1 MSKKTVSDLD
11 LRGKKV
17 LMRADFNVPLDEN
30 GVITDETR
38 ITAALPTINYILEQG
53 GALILMSHM
62 GRPKNQPNPKY
73 SLEPVAKKL
82 SELLKKEVIFN
93 DDAAV
98 TGSLTVA
105 AAAGLKAGDVMLLQ
119 NTRFRAEEEKND
131 QGFSKELAQL
141 GDLFVND
148 AFGTAHRA
156 HASTVGIAEFLPGV
170 SGFLIQK
177 ELDFMGKALDKPE
190 RPFVAILGGSKVSD
204 KIGVIN
210 NLLEKVDTLIIGG
223 GMAFTFLKAQ
233 GYEIGKSLLEE
244 DKMDLA
250 NELVAKAKA
259 KGVNLLLPVDVVAA
273 ETFAADAPFVVVD
286 INAIPANTLGLD
298 IGPVSAAAFTK
309 VIAEAKTVIWNGPM
323 GVFEM
328 PAFAKGTEAVAKA
341 MSDSD
346 AITIIGGGD
355 SAAAVKILGY
365 EDGMSHISTGGGA
378 SLEFLEGKKLPGIEI
393 LQDK

>member
-1 MSKKTVSDLD
+1 MSKKTVSDID
-11 LRGKKV
+11 LKGKKV

-53 GALILMSHM
+53 ASLILMSHM

-73 SLEPVAKKL
+73 SLAPVAKRL
-82 SELLKKEVIFN
+82 SELLEKEVLFN
-93 DDAAV
+93 DDGAV
-98 TGSLTVA
+98 TGSVTVA
-105 AAAGLKAGDVMLLQ
+105 AAAGLKPGEVLLLQ
-119 NTRFRAEEEKND
+119 NTRFRGEEEKND
-131 QGFSKELAQL
+131 QGFAKELADL
-141 GDLFVND
+141 GDVFVND

-177 ELDFMGKALDKPE
+177 ELDFMGKALENPE
-190 RPFVAILGGSKVSD
+190 RPFVAILGGIKVSD
-204 KIGVIN
+204 KIGVIS

-233 GYEIGKSLLEE
+233 GYEIGKSLLEVE
-244 DKMDLA
+244 KLELAKKLIEKA
-250 NELVAKAKA
+250 NER
-259 KGVNLLLPVDVVAA
+259 GVTLLLPVDVVAA
-273 ETFAADAPFVVVD
+273 EAVAADAPFVVVD
-286 INAIPANTLGLD
+286 INAIPANSMGLD
-298 IGPVSAAAFTK
+298 IGPVTAATFTK
-309 VIAEAKTVIWNGPM
+309 AIMGAKMVIWNGPM

-328 PAFAKGTEAVAKA
+328 PAFAKGTAAVAKA
-341 MSDSD
+341 MDDCD
-346 AITIIGGGD
+346 AVTIIGGGD

-365 EDGMSHISTGGGA
+365 EEGMSHISTGGGA
-378 SLEFLEGKKLPGIEI
+378 TLEFLEGKKLPGIEI

>member
-244 DKMDLA
+244 EKMELA

>member
-244 DKMDLA
+244 DKMELA
-250 NELVAKAKA
+250 SELVAKAKA

-365 EDGMSHISTGGGA
+365 EAGMSHISTGGGA